1 MKEGFFLIKTDTNQ
15 QLELVFKNGILP
27 TMLYINR
34 QESGR
39 NKIER
44 PLHKHNT
51 VCEIVLVYKGS
62 GTYILNNKKY
72 TLHEGDIAFYNQGDL
87 HEVSSASDTEI
98 GDYCIGIT
106 NLNMK
111 NLPYNHLI
119 GKNEAPVR
127 KSGSMFPMLKELCE
141 QIYTLGKLN
150 EHSNLTSQLLCTS
163 FIIIATSL
171 SSFSDYEKSLAK
183 DKQFME
189 RILKYLDEHFTED
202 ISINDIASYLGCSNS
217 YISHLF
223 KKSMGITPL
232 QYIIKR
238 RIGLAQTLLISTDL
252 SATQIAT
259 MVGYD
264 NTNYFINSFTKII
277 GITPIRYR
285 SFYLK
290 ELRGNRHQS

>member
-1 MKEGFFLIKTDTNQ
+1 MLKTTTNQ
-15 QLELVFKNGILP
+15 QLNLVFKNGILP
-27 TMLYINR
+27 TMVYINR
-34 QESGR
+34 QECGR

-44 PLHKHNT
+44 PLHKHDT

-62 GTYILNNKKY
+62 GTYMINNKKY
-72 TLHEGDIAFYNQGDL
+72 TLREGDIAFYNQGDL

-98 GDYCIGIT
+98 GDYCIGLT
-106 NLNMK
+106 NLNLK

-119 GKNEAPVR
+119 AANEAYVR
-127 KSGSMFPMLKELCE
+127 QSGNMFATLKELCE
-141 QIYTLGKLN
+141 QMYTLGKLN

-171 SSFSDYEKSLAK
+171 SSFTDYENNIEK
-183 DKQFME
+183 DKQFMN
-189 RILKYLDEHFTED
+189 RILNYLDEHFTED
-202 ISINDIASYLGCSNS
+202 ISINKVADHLGCSNS

-223 KKSMGITPL
+223 KKSLGITPM
-232 QYIIKR
+232 QYVIKR

-264 NTNYFINSFTKII
+264 NANYFINSFTKII

-285 SFYLK
+285 NFYLK

>member
-1 MKEGFFLIKTDTNQ
+1 MIKIDTNQ
-15 QLELVFKNGILP
+15 QLNVVFKNGILP
-27 TMLYINR
+27 TMLYINK
-34 QESGR
+34 QECQR

-62 GTYILNNKKY
+62 GTYILNNQKY

-87 HEVSSASDTEI
+87 HEVSSSSNTEI
-98 GDYCIGIT
+98 GDYCIGLT
-106 NLNMK
+106 NLNIK
-111 NLPYNHLI
+111 NLPYNHFI
-119 GKNEAPVR
+119 DKNDFPVR
-127 KSGSMFPMLKELCE
+127 KSGNMFPILKELCE

-150 EHSNLTSQLLCTS
+150 EHSNLTSQLLCAS

-171 SSFSDYEKSLAK
+171 SSFANYENTLIK
-183 DKQFME
+183 DKQFMN
-189 RILKYLDEHFTED
+189 RILNYLDEHFTEN
-202 ISINDIASYLGCSNS
+202 ISINKIANSLGCSNS

-223 KKSMGITPL
+223 KNSMGITPM

>member
-1 MKEGFFLIKTDTNQ
+1 MIKIDTNQ
-15 QLELVFKNGILP
+15 QLNVVFKNGILP
-27 TMLYINR
+27 TMLYINK
-34 QESGR
+34 QECQR

-62 GTYILNNKKY
+62 GTYILNNQKY

-87 HEVSSASDTEI
+87 HEVSSSSNTEI
-98 GDYCIGIT
+98 GDYCIGLT
-106 NLNMK
+106 NLNIK

-119 GKNEAPVR
+119 DKNDFPVR
-127 KSGSMFPMLKELCE
+127 KSGNMFPILKELCE

-150 EHSNLTSQLLCTS
+150 EHSNLTSQLLCAS

-171 SSFSDYEKSLAK
+171 SSFANYENTLIK
-183 DKQFME
+183 DKQFIN
-189 RILKYLDEHFTED
+189 RILNYLDEHFTEN
-202 ISINDIASYLGCSNS
+202 ISINKIANSLGCSNS

-223 KKSMGITPL
+223 KNSMGITPM

>member
-1 MKEGFFLIKTDTNQ
+1 MITTDTNQ
-15 QLELVFKNGILP
+15 QLNVVFKNGILP
-27 TMLYINR
+27 TMLYINK
-34 QESGR
+34 QECQR

-62 GTYILNNKKY
+62 GTYILNNQKY

-87 HEVSSASDTEI
+87 HEVSSSSNTEI
-98 GDYCIGIT
+98 GDYCIGLT
-106 NLNMK
+106 NLNIK

-119 GKNEAPVR
+119 DKNTFPVR
-127 KSGSMFPMLKELCE
+127 KSGNMFPILKELCE

-150 EHSNLTSQLLCTS
+150 EHSNLTSQLLCAS

-171 SSFSDYEKSLAK
+171 SSFTNYENTLIK
-183 DKQFME
+183 DKQFMN
-189 RILKYLDEHFTED
+189 RILNYLDEHFTEN
-202 ISINDIASYLGCSNS
+202 ISINKVANSLGCSNS

-223 KKSMGITPL
+223 KNSMGITPI
-232 QYIIKR
+232 QYVIKR